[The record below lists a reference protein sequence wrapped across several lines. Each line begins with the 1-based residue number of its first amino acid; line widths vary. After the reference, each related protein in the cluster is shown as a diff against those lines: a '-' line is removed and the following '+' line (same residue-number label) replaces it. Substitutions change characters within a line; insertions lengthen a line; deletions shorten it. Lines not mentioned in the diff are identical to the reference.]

1 MLEIRNLTLSYG
13 QHAILHD
20 VSFDLREGESLAV
33 IGESGAGKTSI
44 GMAIAGLSRGKLA
57 GRVRWRGEDLLA
69 LSPEEMRRRRWT
81 QIALVFQS
89 VGDALHPALRVVDQ
103 VAEPLVE
110 HGLADRV
117 AALERARELL
127 HQVRLPAEKQRAFPH
142 TLSGGEK
149 QRAMIA
155 MALICDPQL
164 VIMDEPTASLD
175 AATKKDIL
183 ALIRRVCRDRTLIV
197 MTHDLGS
204 TARVCERAAVLYGG
218 RILEEGPAETV
229 LGRPR
234 HPYTRGLLRAFPDIT
249 ATKDLQGVPGT
260 TVLPSAGCVFAPRCT
275 QALEACRAAEPPLL
289 DRGDGRRL
297 ACHRGGIIPVL
308 RVDGLRKRFGNTVA
322 VDGVSLT
329 VEHGETLAVVG
340 ESGSGKTTLAN
351 LVMGLVPA
359 DSGEVYLEEEPVR
372 RRSKEFYRCVQ
383 MVFQDPMESISHRF
397 DVLRAVREPLDLLNN
412 MPPEERLERV
422 RQALADVQLPA
433 DDDFLAK
440 YPHHLSRGEAQ
451 RVTIARALTVRP
463 RLLVADEPT
472 SALDA
477 SVQAKII
484 KLLLDL
490 QEKRG
495 MALILIT
502 HDIALARKV
511 SDRIAVMQAGR
522 IVECG
527 ETAAV
532 LADPRHPYTRALI
545 SAHTPPNPPLSPPC
559 R

>member
-1 MLEIRNLTLSYG
+1 MLEIKNLTLSYG
-13 QHAILHD
+13 QRTVLHNLCL
-20 VSFDLREGESLAV
+20 DLPEGASLAV
-33 IGESGAGKTSI
+33 IGESGAGKSSL
-44 GMAIAGLSRGKLA
+44 GLAVAGLSRGKPK
-57 GRVRWRGEDLLA
+57 GRVLWRGEDLLA
-69 LSPEEMRRRRWT
+69 LPPEEMRRRRWT
-81 QIALVFQS
+81 EIALVFQS

-110 HGLADRV
+110 HGLAERGR
-117 AALERARELL
+117 ALERARELL
-127 HQVRLPAEKQRAFPH
+127 REVRLPAAKREAFPH
-142 TLSGGEK
+142 ALSGGEK

-155 MALICDPQL
+155 MALACDPRL

-175 AATKKDIL
+175 AGTKKDIL
-183 ALIRRVCRDRTLIV
+183 ELIRRVCRDRTLIV
-197 MTHDLGS
+197 MTHDLGA
-204 TARVCERAAVLYGG
+204 TARLCERVAVLYGG
-218 RILEEGPAETV
+218 RILEEGPAEAV

-234 HPYTRGLLRAFPDIT
+234 HPYTRGLLRAFPDMT
-249 ATKDLQGVPGT
+249 TTKDLQGVPGT
-260 TVLPSAGCVFAPRCT
+260 GVLPSAGCVFAPRCT
-275 QALEACRAAEPPLL
+275 QALESCRASEPRPAA
-289 DRGDGRRL
+289 DGDGRRL

-308 RVDGLRKRFGNTVA
+308 RVEGLRKRFGDTLA
-322 VDGVSLT
+322 VDGVSLA
-329 VEHGETLAVVG
+329 VEEGETLAVVG

-351 LVMGLVPA
+351 LVMGLVSA
-359 DSGEVYLEEEPVR
+359 DAGRVYLEDQPVGR
-372 RRSKEFYRCVQ
+372 RGREFYRAVQ

-397 DVLRAVREPLDLLNN
+397 DVLQAVREPLDLLNN
-412 MPPEERLERV
+412 TPPGERLETV
-422 RQALADVQLPA
+422 RRALADVHLPTN
-433 DDDFLAK
+433 DEFLAK

-495 MALILIT
+495 LALVLIT
-502 HDIALARKV
+502 HDIAVARKV

-527 ETAAV
+527 PTAAV
-532 LADPRHPYTRALI
+532 LSDPQHPYTRSLLT
-545 SAHTPPNPPLSPPC
+545 SAS
-559 R
+559 